1 MFKRRL
7 AVLGTVAVLALAGLG
22 GSAMADGT
30 PAPDGATDA
39 VAVTT
44 AATCKT
50 PDGKEVKLAESVSVR
65 VFLAPG
71 ERVDLDGGVPA
82 LKGEPSRTVEIAPS
96 TEAALTTPATTVPDG
111 EPAPTTPDAALQQG
125 EALQVVP
132 AQPATELPPNATKI
146 EDLGKVVNIVCVA
159 EKPAE

>member
-7 AVLGTVAVLALAGLG
+7 AVLGTVAVLAVAGLG
-22 GSAMADGT
+22 GSAMADET
-30 PAPDGATDA
+30 PAPDAATDA

-44 AATCKT
+44 AAVCKT
-50 PDGKEVKLAESVSVR
+50 PDGKEVKLAESVSAR

-71 ERVDLDGGVPA
+71 ERVDLDGGAPA
-82 LKGEPSRTVEIAPS
+82 LKGEPSRTVEIAPL
-96 TEAALTTPATTVPDG
+96 TEAAPTTPAATVPDG
-111 EPAPTTPDAALQQG
+111 ELATPDAPLVQGKALRT
-125 EALQVVP
+125 VP

-146 EDLGKVVNIVCVA
+146 EDLGKVVNVVCVA